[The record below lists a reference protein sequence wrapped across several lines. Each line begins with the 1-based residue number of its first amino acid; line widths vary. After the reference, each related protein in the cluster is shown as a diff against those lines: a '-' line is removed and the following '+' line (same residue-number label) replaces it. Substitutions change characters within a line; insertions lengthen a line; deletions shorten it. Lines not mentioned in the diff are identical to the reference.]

1 MPPVETDRGHRRAW
15 WLREALAA
23 DPGEPCPPLTGETA
37 ADILVIG
44 GGYTGLWSAH
54 FAKRLEPSADVVV
67 LEQDICGGGPSGRN
81 GGFVT
86 AWWDELPDLTS
97 LFGQEGAVATA
108 HAVGGAV
115 AAVGRWC
122 TEHGV
127 DAWFTQAGYVATAC
141 SAAQVGFER
150 AGVGWA
156 SRLGVGDE
164 YVTVTADEVRSRCD
178 SPVFGPGALMR
189 DGGVVQPARLARGL
203 RRVVLE
209 QGVRIFEGTAARRF
223 HGGPPVRV
231 ETSGGG
237 TVCADRAIVTTGAW
251 AGGWPVFERRLATWT
266 SHIVLTAPAPERLA
280 EIGWTGGEC
289 ITDARTTV
297 QYFRTTP
304 DGRIAFGGG
313 GGRVASPKRLGPA
326 VDHDPV
332 SVARATEGLRRIFP
346 TFADVPIEDAWGG
359 PIDVSPTHLPSFGT
373 LANGR
378 VHYGLGYSGNGVAPS
393 AVGGRI
399 LARLALDR
407 DDHWTRLPIVDPEPH
422 RFPPEPLKTIG
433 AHLIREAIV
442 RTERAQDRGGRAAA
456 IVRQGARLPRR
467 VGYRLGPE

>member
-1 MPPVETDRGHRRAW
+1 MPRSEPYRERRRSW

-23 DPGEPCPPLTGETA
+23 DPGEPCPPLTGVTE

-86 AWWDELPDLTS
+86 GWWDELPDLVS
-97 LFGQEGAVATA
+97 LHGEEGGAATA

-122 TEHGV
+122 REHGV
-127 DAWFTQAGYVATAC
+127 DAWFTRAGYLATAC
-141 SAAQVGFER
+141 SPAQVGFER
-150 AGVGWA
+150 AAVGWA
-156 SRLGVGDE
+156 SRLGVEDE
-164 YVTVTADEVRSRCD
+164 YVAMTADEVRSRCD

-189 DGGVVQPARLARGL
+189 DGGVIQPARLARGL
-203 RRVVLE
+203 RRVALE

-223 HGGPPVRV
+223 HAGPPVRV

-237 TVCADRAIVTTGAW
+237 MVSAAHAIVATGAW
-251 AGGWPVFERRLATWT
+251 AAGWPAFERNLATWT
-266 SHIVLTAPAPERLA
+266 SHIVLTAPAPDRLA
-280 EIGWTGGEC
+280 EMGWTGGEC
-289 ITDARTTV
+289 ITDARSTV

-313 GGRVASPKRLGPA
+313 GGRVASPKRLGPSA
-326 VDHDPV
+326 DHDRV
-332 SVARATEGLRRIFP
+332 SVARATEGLRRLFP
-346 TFADVPIEDAWGG
+346 SFADVPVEDAWGG

-373 LANGR
+373 LAGGR
-378 VHYGLGYSGNGVAPS
+378 VHHGFGYSGNGVAPS

-399 LARLALDR
+399 LARLALGR
-407 DDHWTRLPIVDPEPH
+407 DDHWTRLPIADPEPR
-422 RFPPEPLKTIG
+422 RFPPEPLKTMG

-442 RTERAQDRGGRAAA
+442 RTERAQDGGGRASG
-456 IVRQGARLPRR
+456 VLRQVAGIPRR
-467 VGYRLGPE
+467 LGYRLGPE